1 MLWLVRRRLLFK
13 YFMIIYY
20 VRRIIDV
27 NKHSNTFMFKPL
39 NKVLGVK

>member
-1 MLWLVRRRLLFK
+1 MLWLVLRRLLLK

-20 VRRIIDV
+20 VRQMIDF